1 MSLNFNAQQARNLA
15 RADLIIFNESSLI
28 MNQIIQDAGNGLY
41 QTIVS
46 DGTTMTESDPTPT
59 DDAQAFFS
67 VWQGTV
73 TDVAKSD
80 QMKQVIQYF
89 ERLGYT
95 INQATNTNT
104 NTTFKWI
111 IDY

>member
-15 RADLIIFNESSLI
+15 RADLTIFNECSAI

-41 QTIVS
+41 QTIIS

-59 DDAQAFFS
+59 ADAQAFFS
-67 VWQGTV
+67 VWQGALSNT
-73 TDVAKSD
+73 AKLD
-80 QMKQVIQYF
+80 QMKQVLAYF

-95 INQATNTNT
+95 ISRQTNTGT
-104 NTTFKWI
+104 NTTFKWV